1 MSPSAARAARSIA
14 LSVLL
19 VVPIAPVGPF
29 VTPASAT
36 TTAFGTGE
44 CAQQVSAAGSLVGA
58 VAVDGTDC
66 LVAFRSGS
74 GDWSVPAAVTGI
86 RYLVVGGG
94 GGGGSRGGGGAGA
107 LFETTTAATVTPGDT
122 ISVTIGVGGAA
133 GTTTAA
139 GANGTPSVFD
149 GVSAYGGGGGTSTL
163 QYDRDPVRNLLP
175 SPPEGTDLAAR
186 PVFTASF
193 TDGQGG
199 SGGGGQ
205 ASPVHDWFTSTDGL
219 DTTQVTALGSDD
231 RGGLGRPAGSA
242 GTGLLRSKGG
252 DSQSIFHRFSD
263 GQVRSFWIG
272 GGGGGAGAA
281 GADVAWASDGETV
294 EDVIASNGDV
304 VDVVGPGFV
313 PGAGGAGVASTLLSP
328 ALAVTLAVGHVAD
341 GAVHF
346 AGGGAGRANYH
357 SPGLNLDL
365 LTIKALIGAGGL
377 GGGGG
382 LTGAAGG
389 ANTGGGGAGTAAG
402 GSGVVLVRYTRAEQA
417 PLALDPSG
425 LTIDEPVTLVP
436 SGGSGTGDLSV
447 VSVAA
452 EDPCTL
458 SGTTLTATEATGT
471 CTVTV
476 TRAADVSYVTRT
488 DTFELLIGDPPIEDP
503 GDPEDPGDGP
513 QDGPV
518 DGPGDVPS
526 DGSGPGLALRCA
538 PQPVVAGGTVTCS
551 VSGADPDIDIV
562 WVAAADATAF
572 SRGTVR
578 TGTDGTATVSFVA
591 PRGAAGAPLSVELVA
606 WTAPLPI
613 GVALTPVPSSV
624 QAGEGSPT
632 GPLPLP
638 PSSGITALA
647 AAGLVLWR
655 PVRRAAR
662 QPVG

>member
-1 MSPSAARAARSIA
+1 MRPSAARAARSIA

-19 VVPIAPVGPF
+19 VVPIVAVGPF

-74 GDWSVPAAVTGI
+74 GEWSVPAAVTGI
-86 RYLVVGGG
+86 HYLVVGGG

-107 LFETTTAATVTPGDT
+107 LFETATAATVTPGDT
-122 ISVTIGVGGAA
+122 ISVAIGVGGAA
-133 GTTTAA
+133 GTATTA

-149 GVSAYGGGGGTSTL
+149 GVSAYGGGGGTSTR

-205 ASPVHDWFTSTDGL
+205 ASPVHDWIVSTDGS
-219 DTTQVTALGSDD
+219 DITQVTTLGSDD

-242 GTGLLRSKGG
+242 GTGLRRSKGG

-263 GQVRSFWIG
+263 GKLRSFWIG

-304 VDVVGPGFV
+304 VTVDGPGFV

-346 AGGGAGRANYH
+346 AGGGAGRANYD
-357 SPGLNLDL
+357 SVNLNLAL
-365 LTIKALIGAGGL
+365 LTRKDLIGAGGL

-382 LTGAAGG
+382 SSGAAGR

-458 SGTTLTATEATGT
+458 SGTTLTATAASGT

-476 TRAADVSYVTRT
+476 TRAADVSYVART

-503 GDPEDPGDGP
+503 EDPEDPGDGP
-513 QDGPV
+513 G
-518 DGPGDVPS
+518 

-538 PQPVVAGGTVTCS
+538 PEPVVAGGTVTCS

-562 WVAAADATAF
+562 WVAATDGTAF
-572 SRGTVR
+572 AGGTVR
-578 TGTDGTATVSFVA
+578 TSTDGTATLSFVV

-606 WTAPLPI
+606 WAAPKPI

-624 QAGEGSPT
+624 RAGEGSPT

-638 PSSGITALA
+638 PSSGIAALA
-647 AAGLVLWR
+647 AAGLVLWW

-662 QPVG
+662 QPFG